1 LSPRALT
8 ALREYPWPGNVREL
22 EHALEHAFVLAR
34 SEEIGEQDLPFVTAT
49 HHSVAPPS
57 LIGPTSGTAPSFDM
71 AAEGLNDLPYS
82 EAKRRA
88 MLAFDE
94 SYVKATLD
102 RADGNVSSAARLA
115 GLDRSNF
122 RRLIKKSKS
131 PL

>member
-1 LSPRALT
+1 
-8 ALREYPWPGNVREL
+8 
-22 EHALEHAFVLAR
+22 
-34 SEEIGEQDLPFVTAT
+34 
-49 HHSVAPPS
+49 
-57 LIGPTSGTAPSFDM
+57 
-71 AAEGLNDLPYS
+71 LPYS

-94 SYVKATLD
+94 SYVQATLK